1 MRGCNTASLTKELEQ
16 LRKDRKIREEENRLR
31 LLIEKEKE
39 LIKKDSITTNIIKMV
54 KQYFNKEQN

>member
-1 MRGCNTASLTKELEQ
+1 MNELQKELDT

-39 LIKKDSITTNIIKMV
+39 LIKKDSRTANIIKMV
-54 KQYFNKEQN
+54 KQYFNKE

>member
-1 MRGCNTASLTKELEQ
+1 MIQGCNTASLTKELEQ

-39 LIKKDSITTNIIKMV
+39 LIKKDSITNKIINKV
-54 KQYFNKEQN
+54 IKYFNKE

>member
-1 MRGCNTASLTKELEQ
+1 MIQGCNTTSLTKELEQ

-39 LIKKDSITTNIIKMV
+39 LIKKDSRTANIIKMV
-54 KQYFNKEQN
+54 KQYFNKE

>member
-1 MRGCNTASLTKELEQ
+1 MIQGCNTTSLTKELEQ

-39 LIKKDSITTNIIKMV
+39 LIKKDSITNKIINKVM
-54 KQYFNKEQN
+54 KYFNKE